1 MKTSDKGINLIKKYE
16 GFRAKAYKCPADKW
30 TIGYGHTL
38 NVKPT
43 DVITKEQAE
52 HFLGQDI
59 EFAEKEVNRHNL
71 DINQNQ
77 FDALV
82 SFVFNLGVGNFARST
97 LLKKIKSN
105 PGDETIRKE
114 FERWVYG
121 GGKIL
126 PGLVR
131 RRKEEADWYR
141 DWETDR
147 KSTRLNSSHSAK
159 SRMPSSA

>member
-1 MKTSDKGINLIKKYE
+1 MKTSNKGIDLIKKYE

-30 TIGYGHTL
+30 TIGYGHTR

-43 DVITKEQAE
+43 DVITLHEAE
-52 HFLGQDI
+52 RFLRQDV

-97 LLKKIKSN
+97 LLRKIKSN
-105 PGDETIRKE
+105 PNDPTIRKE
-114 FERWVYG
+114 FERWIYA
-121 GGKIL
+121 GGKVL
-126 PGLVR
+126 NGLVR
-131 RRKEEADWYR
+131 RRKEEAELYFM
-141 DWETDR
+141 
-147 KSTRLNSSHSAK
+147 K
-159 SRMPSSA
+159 